1 MSRANHKNPRLLQAG
16 GIGTFLLGIIFTLFF
31 LFYFFGS
38 GGAKVTSQ
46 RSVQGDISVLVNT
59 PPSPLK
65 PDGELA
71 EIFTYGSDHT
81 DLQRQLKL
89 KEILGKIVEWELPVY
104 EVKQSGSGYVIQT
117 SNGGFFEKKLVGTFI
132 HITPQDENDRGLV
145 ESLKTGSLV
154 TFKGIIEDTTM
165 RNLDI
170 KPAILVKGSSLNIK
184 HAILDD
190 TEAATHAT
198 LQTANSPEKTELDQL
213 VPNNNEL
220 VMNMLTA
227 RKNNNTQQIL
237 SLQAEIDALPKSN
250 RGDRKLARE
259 KNKLGLAAFQSGNF
273 AKAIIL
279 FQEGANADPGDIELF
294 NNQGYALMMNGQ
306 LDEAKSKLIE
316 AIAMKASRGAAW
328 ENLGQV
334 FAKQGD
340 KDSAVACFQITY
352 IFSRAPEKTVV
363 YFTNLAASDPDAAV
377 KAAAHEAVD
386 SFAGIATDA
395 ELKGPH

>member
-1 MSRANHKNPRLLQAG
+1 M
-16 GIGTFLLGIIFTLFF
+16 
-31 LFYFFGS
+31 
-38 GGAKVTSQ
+38 
-46 RSVQGDISVLVNT
+46 
-59 PPSPLK
+59 
-65 PDGELA
+65 
-71 EIFTYGSDHT
+71 
-81 DLQRQLKL
+81 
-89 KEILGKIVEWELPVY
+89 
-104 EVKQSGSGYVIQT
+104 
-117 SNGGFFEKKLVGTFI
+117 
-132 HITPQDENDRGLV
+132 
-145 ESLKTGSLV
+145 
-154 TFKGIIEDTTM
+154 
-165 RNLDI
+165 
-170 KPAILVKGSSLNIK
+170 
-184 HAILDD
+184 
-190 TEAATHAT
+190 
-198 LQTANSPEKTELDQL
+198 
-213 VPNNNEL
+213 
-220 VMNMLTA
+220 
-227 RKNNNTQQIL
+227 
-237 SLQAEIDALPKSN
+237 PKSN

>member
-59 PPSPLK
+59 PPNPLK